1 MLSVP
6 NYSIRDRVDELDLQ
20 TCSFLLVMS
29 EPESLTA
36 VVRTTATEAWESTE
50 TVRSGVAKGFRG
62 VRSKI
67 ARQPVKT
74 SEEFVEVDV
83 TEDAEPD
90 LGSPEEQAK
99 KREEFERRLS
109 EYQTK
114 GLHECRKELVARLFT
129 LAKQDIGSRNERP
142 LLESALGGFKVK
154 ADDRIHDTD
163 LQCLIYSRMIAELQ
177 QNTELTLARATDEER
192 TNLLLKLDDELNN
205 MAPAQVENMRQAL
218 GVDKLTGDILL
229 KSALSAGAAGG
240 FAAGVNAGGFAAYTA
255 MSTVMHAV
263 ATTMLGVTLP
273 FGVYTAA
280 SSFLSTASGGL
291 LLLPLAGSWI
301 FFNRRSRARE
311 NRTKLGMVVAA
322 IVSATSQDHPAT
334 PTWLA

>member
-114 GLHECRKELVARLFT
+114 GLHE
-129 LAKQDIGSRNERP
+129 
-142 LLESALGGFKVK
+142 
-154 ADDRIHDTD
+154 
-163 LQCLIYSRMIAELQ
+163 
-177 QNTELTLARATDEER
+177 
-192 TNLLLKLDDELNN
+192 
-205 MAPAQVENMRQAL
+205 
-218 GVDKLTGDILL
+218 
-229 KSALSAGAAGG
+229 
-240 FAAGVNAGGFAAYTA
+240 
-255 MSTVMHAV
+255 
-263 ATTMLGVTLP
+263 
-273 FGVYTAA
+273 
-280 SSFLSTASGGL
+280 
-291 LLLPLAGSWI
+291 
-301 FFNRRSRARE
+301 
-311 NRTKLGMVVAA
+311 
-322 IVSATSQDHPAT
+322 
-334 PTWLA
+334 